1 MKKYKVALVAACDRY
16 NYGDVLLPVVF
27 EQYWRSHH
35 SFNADNVEFNYFAL
49 SVADL
54 TEVGGYK
61 TQPLTKVDGSYD
73 AVIVCGGEILTS
85 RYANMF
91 LNLQRLGDRRIIF
104 KAIKAICLVSYD
116 TADFICKKL
125 LHGRNKLP
133 WCFYPLSESQKVFY
147 NAVGGCGIPELKKEL
162 QVCLYDTVDS
172 STVFS
177 VRDGIAS
184 KFMSSGPIN
193 KKVQLIP
200 DTAML
205 MSEVFDINTLNTL
218 ISDKVKKY
226 NLARK
231 SYFIVQLNRRYG
243 EDKVEDFAEGIERII
258 RKTGLKCM
266 LLTIGRAQGH
276 EDYLPLSAIKQYFH
290 DDSVI
295 YINEGSIY
303 DIMYYI
309 ANSYAFV
316 GTSLHGIISAAS
328 FKVPHTVA
336 TSSAKKTLG
345 YLETWRT
352 SNVLCV
358 ENTQQFFNFVCRP
371 DIDCTL
377 QDARITQ
384 YKKTVSEYFDFV
396 INIMN
401 EKEQK

>member
-1 MKKYKVALVAACDRY
+1 MKKYRVALVAACDRY

-27 EQYWRSHH
+27 ENYWLSHH
-35 SFNADNVEFNYFAL
+35 SFNVELNYFAL

-61 TQPLTKVDGSYD
+61 TRPLSEVDSSYD
-73 AVIVCGGEILTS
+73 AVIVCGGEVLTS

-104 KAIKAICLVSYD
+104 KAIKAICLVSYS

-133 WCFYPLSESQKVFY
+133 WCFYPLSDSQKVFY
-147 NAVGGCGIPELKKEL
+147 NAVGGCGIPQLKKKL
-162 QVCLYDTVDS
+162 QMCLYDTVDS

-177 VRDGIAS
+177 VRDSIAS

-193 KKVQLIP
+193 KEVQLIP

-205 MSEVFDINTLNTL
+205 MSEVFDITTLNTL

-226 NLARK
+226 KLARK

-243 EDKVEDFAEGIERII
+243 EDKVEDFAEVVKRII

-276 EDYLPLSAIKQYFH
+276 EDYLPLSAIKQHFH

-295 YINEGSIY
+295 YVNEGSIY
-303 DIMYYI
+303 DTMYYI
-309 ANSYAFV
+309 ANAYAFI

-328 FKVPHTVA
+328 FEVPHTVA
-336 TSSAKKTLG
+336 TPSAQKTLG
-345 YLETWRT
+345 YLKTWKT
-352 SNVLCV
+352 SKVLCV
-358 ENTQQFFNFVCRP
+358 ENTQQFFDFVCRP
-371 DIDCTL
+371 DIDSTL
-377 QDARITQ
+377 ESVRIAQ
-384 YKKTVSEYFDFV
+384 YKKMVSEYFDSV
-396 INIMN
+396 INIIN
-401 EKEQK
+401 EEDPK